1 MADLTPQAETIAK
14 KRYYLKDEA
23 GDTVE
28 DSTEMFKR
36 VAKTVGLV
44 EQMYDKSDS
53 EVEETTNQFF
63 EMMDGLKFVPNSPT
77 MMNAGT
83 FQGTLSACFVLPLED
98 TMEGIM
104 KGATDA
110 AMVQKFGG
118 GTGFAL
124 SKLRPRGTNIAST
137 HGRAC
142 GPIEVLKTLSRV
154 SSMITQGGK
163 RDGANMA
170 ILDVHHPDIL
180 EFISCKSVEGEIHNF
195 NISVGVDN
203 VFMQAVAA
211 GVHYPLIDPHTHEVV
226 GEHDARMVFDT
237 IIEGAW
243 KNGEPGMVFLDRINR
258 DNKVKEQ
265 YGDMIAT
272 NPCGEQPLLG
282 NESCNLGSINLVQFF
297 RPIESMFY
305 TNWKDAVDWE
315 DLASVVKLST
325 RFLDNVIDANYYATE
340 EIEQMTKSTRKIG
353 LGVMGFADL
362 LIKLKIGYDTKIGR
376 EVGATVMQFI
386 QSTAD
391 DTSLE
396 LGEERGVF
404 PAWDRSEYAKED
416 NSKYRNACRLTVAP
430 TGTISMLADTSS
442 GIEPTFA
449 LVWRKQNVLEGQEF
463 FYANKYFKNT
473 AEDSGFYSED
483 LMEYVADGGSIQDRD
498 DVPQWAKDVFVTSA
512 DISGKGHV
520 SMQAA
525 FQEYCDSGIS
535 KTINFPNSATVEDI
549 SMAYLEAWRTD
560 CKGIT
565 VYRSGSREKEVLV
578 SKVDEEAKTE
588 GIDLSQLTMI
598 PAMASEVD
606 NEFKLQSLYSD
617 SPSSLKWLGLSS
629 LEENC
634 CDDPFI
640 VEESGCST
648 CKSCGWSKCHIA

>member
-23 GDTVE
+23 GETVE
-28 DSTEMFKR
+28 DSIGMFKR

-44 EQMYDKSDS
+44 EQMYDKSES
-53 EVEETTNQFF
+53 EVQETTDQFF

-83 FQGTLSACFVLPLED
+83 YQGTLSACFVLPLED

-137 HGRAC
+137 HGKAC

-180 EFISCKSVEGEIHNF
+180 EFISCKSVEGDIHNF

-203 VFMQAVAA
+203 AFMQAVAA
-211 GVHYPLIDPHTHEVV
+211 GVHYPLVDPNTHEVV

-282 NESCNLGSINLVQFF
+282 NESCNLGSINLVQFY

-386 QSTAD
+386 QTTSD
-391 DTSLE
+391 DMSIE
-396 LGEERGVF
+396 LAQERGAF
-404 PAWDRSEYAKED
+404 PAWDRSEYAKEGG
-416 NSKYRNACRLTVAP
+416 SKYRNACRLTVAP

-473 AEDSGFYSED
+473 AKDSGFYSED

-512 DISGKGHV
+512 DIPYKGHV
-520 SMQAA
+520 GMQSA

-535 KTINFPNSATVEDI
+535 KTINFSNNATVQDI
-549 SMAYLEAWRTD
+549 ASAYLEAWRTE

-565 VYRSGSREKEVLV
+565 VYRAGSRNKEVLV
-578 SKVDEEAKTE
+578 SKVDEQPKEK
-588 GIDLSQLTMI
+588 GMDFSQLSMI
-598 PAMASEVD
+598 PAMASSVD
-606 NEFKLQSLYSD
+606 NQFKLEALYSD
-617 SPSSLKWLGLSS
+617 SPSSLNWLGLSS
-629 LEENC
+629 VEESC

-640 VEESGCST
+640 IEESGCST

>member
-14 KRYYLKDEA
+14 KRYYLKDKA
-23 GDTVE
+23 GETVE
-28 DSTEMFKR
+28 NSTDMFKR
-36 VAKTVGLV
+36 VAKTVGLI
-44 EQMYDKSDS
+44 EQMYDKSES
-53 EVEETTNQFF
+53 EVQKVTDEFF
-63 EMMDGLKFVPNSPT
+63 EMMDDLKFVPNSPT

-83 FQGTLSACFVLPLED
+83 YQGTLSACFVLPLED

-118 GTGFAL
+118 GTGFSL
-124 SKLRPRGTNIAST
+124 SKLRPRGANIAST

-180 EFISCKSVEGEIHNF
+180 EFISCKSVEGDIHNF
-195 NISVGVDN
+195 NISVGADN
-203 VFMQAVAA
+203 AFMQAVAA
-211 GVHYPLIDPHTHEVV
+211 GVHYPLIDPNTQSVV
-226 GEHDARMVFDT
+226 GEHDARIVFDK

-272 NPCGEQPLLG
+272 NPCGEQPLLA
-282 NESCNLGSINLVQFF
+282 NESCNLGSINLAKFY
-297 RPIESMFY
+297 RPAENKSWQDLLD
-305 TNWKDAVDWE
+305 WKE
-315 DLASVVKLST
+315 LSSVVVLAT
-325 RFLDNVIDANYYATE
+325 RFLDNIIDANYYATT
-340 EIEQMTKSTRKIG
+340 EIEQMTKATRKIG

-376 EVGATVMQFI
+376 EVGSTIMKCI
-386 QSTAD
+386 QEIAD

-396 LGEERGVF
+396 LAKERGVF
-404 PAWDRSEYAKED
+404 PAWGRSDYAKED
-416 NSKYRNACRLTVAP
+416 GSKYRNACRLTVAP

-449 LVWRKQNVLEGQEF
+449 LVWRKQNILEGQEF
-463 FYANKYFKNT
+463 FYSNKYFKGT
-473 AEDSGFYSED
+473 AKDSGFYSED
-483 LMEYVADGGSIQDRD
+483 LMKYVADGGSLQDRE
-498 DVPQWAKDVFVTSA
+498 DVPQWAKEVFVTSA
-512 DISGKGHV
+512 DIPGKSHV

-535 KTINFPNSATVEDI
+535 KTINFPNNATVQDI
-549 SMAYLEAWRTD
+549 ATAYLEAWRTE

-565 VYRSGSREKEVLV
+565 VYRAGSRNKEVLV
-578 SKVDEEAKTE
+578 SKDNKESKTE
-588 GIDLSQLTMI
+588 SMDFSQLVMI
-598 PAMASEVD
+598 PSMASERD
-606 NEFKLQSLYSD
+606 NELKLQSLYSD
-617 SPSSLKWLGLSS
+617 SPSDLKWLELSGS
-629 LEENC
+629 GENC

-640 VEESGCST
+640 IEESGCST
-648 CKSCGWSKCHIA
+648 CKNCGWSKCHIA